1 MQNKNLNKKSKKMFK
16 NKKDCCMQSL
26 KEVNCFL
33 SDFSNIKK
41 AINIFKWLKK

>member
-1 MQNKNLNKKSKKMFK
+1 MNKNNYYKKNKYK

-33 SDFSNIKK
+33 YKITKTKKMYEIIKW
-41 AINIFKWLKK
+41 FK